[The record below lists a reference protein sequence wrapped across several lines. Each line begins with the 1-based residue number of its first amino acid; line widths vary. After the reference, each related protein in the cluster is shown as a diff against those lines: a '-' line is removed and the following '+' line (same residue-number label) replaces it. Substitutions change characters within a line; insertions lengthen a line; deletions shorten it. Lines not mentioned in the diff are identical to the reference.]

1 MIATS
6 VTLRTPRSVALE
18 IGEAHGIRAFHALYL
33 TRLDRRTA
41 IELAERAEFLYP
53 TDRERR
59 GERVRDL
66 CLAATS

>member
-1 MIATS
+1 LIATS
-6 VTLRTPRSVALE
+6 VTRKTPRSVALE
-18 IGEAHGIRAFHALYL
+18 IGEEYGVRPFFALYL

-41 IELAERAEFLYP
+41 IELCERAAFLYE

-59 GERVRDL
+59 GERVREM